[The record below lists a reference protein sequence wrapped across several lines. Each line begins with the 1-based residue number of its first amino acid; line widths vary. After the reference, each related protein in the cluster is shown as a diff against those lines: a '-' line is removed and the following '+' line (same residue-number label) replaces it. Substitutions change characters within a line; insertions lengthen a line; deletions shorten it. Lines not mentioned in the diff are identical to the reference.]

1 MSVTAAGT
9 VTVTR
14 AKGNGFGNGSA
25 GLSAA
30 VGISNTSQGSAT
42 RIYEIEHGDLG
53 QSPTAGPII
62 MLNDTSNVALFYR
75 TSGGKKTLI
84 DSAASAGHPAASNVR
99 SGVSFANGNQTGTCA
114 VPAAGSVA
122 LGVAVDNTSGT
133 AVLTQANVETA
144 LGAFSS
150 GRLANC
156 ATVASVGQQ
165 LADALTTP

>member
-1 MSVTAAGT
+1 
-9 VTVTR
+9 
-14 AKGNGFGNGSA
+14 
-25 GLSAA
+25 
-30 VGISNTSQGSAT
+30 
-42 RIYEIEHGDLG
+42 
-53 QSPTAGPII
+53 
-62 MLNDTSNVALFYR
+62 
-75 TSGGKKTLI
+75 
-84 DSAASAGHPAASNVR
+84 
-99 SGVSFANGNQTGTCA
+99 
-114 VPAAGSVA
+114 VA